1 MTYRDATPW
10 GPTGRVVHGPFPVRL
25 GRLAAGLFGLIMAPF
40 LLMTALSDGHLE
52 CNKKT
57 DRCHY
62 EEAGLVRRSL
72 TFALHR
78 VRGVRVE
85 IKQNGKTRSG
95 VPYLELD
102 DRELALA
109 DVSVDEAQRFAE
121 RLKQALAR
129 KPATFSLDLEAERAA
144 LVPAGFFVLLTIS
157 ALFAALRNI
166 GRVLMSA
173 EGGRLRLTRSV
184 FGVPIWRG
192 EVDLRGATDV
202 EVEWKHRKSFWA
214 PRGSLG
220 DTYGRLILV
229 RGAEREPLTR
239 AAFPGYH
246 LHRRAEHALRELLTL
261 SPRTPEQDAALTAR
275 ASAYAPPP
283 LLGGPGGTIFLVWI
297 GVCVGALVGIPLGWP
312 RAPAVRSRRRPFSL
326 HRGLRDRRAAR
337 RGARDRDGVLLAPPC
352 RDALIGLERLV
363 SFGSMLA
370 R

>member
-25 GRLAAGLFGLIMAPF
+25 GRLALGLPGLFAAPLFLVMAF
-40 LLMTALSDGHLE
+40 SDGHLD
-52 CNKKT
+52 CNQKT

-62 EEAGLVRRSL
+62 EEAGLVRQSL

-95 VPYLELD
+95 VPYVELD

-109 DVSVDEAQRFAE
+109 DVSVDEAQRFAD

-129 KPATFSLDLEAERAA
+129 KPATLSLDLEAERAA

-157 ALFAALRNI
+157 ALFAALRSI

-173 EGGRLRLTRSV
+173 EGGTLRLTRSI
-184 FGVPIWRG
+184 FGVPTWRG
-192 EVDLRGATDV
+192 EVDLRGVTDV
-202 EVEWKHRKSFWA
+202 EVEWEHRKSFWTQRFSA
-214 PRGSLG
+214 G
-220 DTYGRLILV
+220 DTYGRLVLV
-229 RGAEREPLTR
+229 RGTEREPLTR

-246 LHRRAEHALRELLTL
+246 LHRRAEHALRELLAL
-261 SPRTPEQDAALTAR
+261 SPRTPAQEAAQAAR

-283 LLGGPGGTIFLVWI
+283 ILGGPGGTIFLVWI
-297 GVCVGALVGIPLGWP
+297 GVCVGALAGFPLGWLLL
-312 RAPAVRSRRRPFSL
+312 RPF
-326 HRGLRDRRAAR
+326 GLAGDRSPSDAVFAIGVPLGVALGITTAFALRRRAATR
-337 RGARDRDGVLLAPPC
+337 
-352 RDALIGLERLV
+352 
-363 SFGSMLA
+363 
-370 R
+370 